1 MSRVLY
7 ISDLLAED
15 VTGGAELNDS
25 ELCSLLLKKNYKVI
39 ALRSHLV
46 TIANVS
52 KNDFLIISNFINLPE
67 SVKEYITQN
76 CRYIIYEHDH
86 KYVENRN
93 PAQFKDF
100 KAPSEFI
107 INKEFYKNAKAV
119 FCQSSFHKQ
128 IIEKN
133 LNITNIYNVSGNLW
147 SDSSLD
153 IMLKLLKENA
163 IKQDKVSIMN
173 SQHAHKNTKQCVL
186 YCRHKKID
194 YELISSKNYEDFL
207 SMISKNKKLMFLPKT
222 PETLSRIVVEARM
235 MGVTTITNKNI
246 GACYEDWFSIKGA
259 ELIEHMRNK
268 KQEVLD
274 KVMEIIDEK

>member
-1 MSRVLY
+1 MSRGLY

-52 KNDFLIISNFINLPE
+52 KNDFVIISNFINLPE
-67 SVKEYITQN
+67 SIKEYITQN

-100 KAPSEFI
+100 KAPPEFI

-153 IMLKLLKENA
+153 IMLKLLKENVV
-163 IKQDKVSIMN
+163 KQDKVSIMN
-173 SQHAHKNTKQCVL
+173 SQHVHKNTKQCVL
-186 YCRHKKID
+186 YCKYKKID
-194 YELISSKNYEDFL
+194 YELISSTNYEDFL